1 MYKWHQSGEHYTLSQ
16 DYELMREL
24 LEHGPLFG
32 IVDYDMCR
40 DGHILL
46 DPVLVRRRE
55 TDDYSAS
62 VRGMTYFEAW
72 PKAGGWE
79 KFTEYCVKYNLKFV
93 LPNTAF

>member
-24 LEHGPLFG
+24 
-32 IVDYDMCR
+32 
-40 DGHILL
+40 
-46 DPVLVRRRE
+46 
-55 TDDYSAS
+55 
-62 VRGMTYFEAW
+62 
-72 PKAGGWE
+72 WE